1 VNYFSTSTVPT
12 LYFYFSLLSPL
23 SPLPSSLSLS
33 LSLSLYF
40 EFLQYKNGVLPAPIL
55 GQGTRE
61 VTSKD

>member
-1 VNYFSTSTVPT
+1 MNYFSTSTVPI

-23 SPLPSSLSLS
+23 SPLPSS